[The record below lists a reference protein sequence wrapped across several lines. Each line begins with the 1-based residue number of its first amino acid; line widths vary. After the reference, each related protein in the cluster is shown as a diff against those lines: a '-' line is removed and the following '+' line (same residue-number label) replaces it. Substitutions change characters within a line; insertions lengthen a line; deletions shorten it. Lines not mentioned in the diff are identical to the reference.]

1 MERPAEL
8 SEKRVWLDEK
18 DCERMNRGEY
28 EAMRGLLGA
37 VSYIA
42 HADRNLAKRLESVP
56 YGKQRMRMILGGVK
70 ALSDD
75 LIGTMPQGQCKQL
88 KNTMEDMEIRMVP
101 KMAAMCRNVV
111 FDKDLAKELIDIA
124 QEKCHGCV
132 EDGESCRSCGL
143 YRVLESLLPLNDFGG
158 MLCPFSV
165 SEWEE

>member
-42 HADRNLAKRLESVP
+42 HADQNLVKRLERVP
-56 YGKQRMRMILGGVK
+56 YGKQRMRMLLGGAK

-75 LIGTMPQGQCKQL
+75 LVGTMPQGQCRQL
-88 KNTMEDMEIRMVP
+88 QNTMQDMEIRMVP
-101 KMAAMCRNVV
+101 KMAAMSRNVV

-124 QEKCHGCV
+124 QEKCRGCV
-132 EDGESCRSCGL
+132 EDAESCMECGL
-143 YRVLESLLPLNDFGG
+143 YKVLESILPLNDFSG
-158 MLCPFSV
+158 MLCPFSL